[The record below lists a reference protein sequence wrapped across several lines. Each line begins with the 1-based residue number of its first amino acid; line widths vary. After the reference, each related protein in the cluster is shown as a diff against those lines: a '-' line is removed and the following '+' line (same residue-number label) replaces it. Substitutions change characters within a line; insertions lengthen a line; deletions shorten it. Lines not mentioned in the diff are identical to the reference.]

1 MKFLDAVVIK
11 AKHRT
16 CNQCGASWFVDKYL
30 ENRAKIQG
38 VAGDFSSVAS
48 SGVTRMAAI
57 NAANSA
63 SKGLQNECP
72 SCGSKDYSETTVL
85 HTVTKHPNVPQPVG
99 LCPFCR
105 KPIDIEAKKCPS
117 CTGDIGQDDSDK
129 LKSAYAEAEVEFA
142 KTQEILQERLKVQK
156 RLRRRTNATVLL
168 GMLVLAAGAIFVV
181 SMIDSLNL
189 SIIMPV
195 VYIVLTAYVVAMIT
209 ASVLEKKNLVRFA
222 IEQEKNIK
230 R

>member
-63 SKGLQNECP
+63 EKGLQNECP

-85 HTVTKHPNVPQPVG
+85 HTGTKHPNVPQSVG
-99 LCPFCR
+99 LCPLCR
-105 KPIDIEAKKCPS
+105 KPIDIEAKKCPN
-117 CTGDIGQDDSDK
+117 CTGDISEESSRK
-129 LKSAYAEAEVEFA
+129 LKEAHISAEKEFLDN
-142 KTQEILQERLKVQK
+142 QEKLTERLFFQKKVMRGK
-156 RLRRRTNATVLL
+156 NLFIGL
-168 GMLVLAAGAIFVV
+168 GMLVMLAIMIGSLAIVEQTESPGVLYAVLIVPVLYLIGIFVV
-181 SMIDSLNL
+181 SGI
-189 SIIMPV
+189 
-195 VYIVLTAYVVAMIT
+195 A
-209 ASVLEKKNLVRFA
+209 KKKLVRFA
-222 IEQEKNIK
+222 ISQEKAA
-230 R
+230 

>member
-1 MKFLDAVVIK
+1 MKYLEAMVIK

-85 HTVTKHPNVPQPVG
+85 HTGTKHPNVPQPVG
-99 LCPFCR
+99 LCPLCR
-105 KPIDIEAKKCPS
+105 KPIDIEAKKCPN
-117 CTGDIGQDDSDK
+117 CTGDISEEASRK
-129 LKSAYAEAEVEFA
+129 LKKAHISAEKEFLDN
-142 KTQEILQERLKVQK
+142 QEKLTERLFFQKKV
-156 RLRRRTNATVLL
+156 LRGKNLFIGL
-168 GMLVLAAGAIFVV
+168 GMILMLAFMIGIAVVVNQIESMTILYAALVVPVLYLIGIFVV
-181 SMIDSLNL
+181 SGI
-189 SIIMPV
+189 
-195 VYIVLTAYVVAMIT
+195 A
-209 ASVLEKKNLVRFA
+209 KKKLVRFA
-222 IEQEKNIK
+222 ISQETAA
-230 R
+230 

>member
-16 CNQCGASWFVDKYL
+16 CNQCGASWLVDKYL

-85 HTVTKHPNVPQPVG
+85 HTGTKHPNVPQPVG
-99 LCPFCR
+99 LCPLCR
-105 KPIDIEAKKCPS
+105 NPIDIEAKKCPN
-117 CTGDIGQDDSDK
+117 CTGDISEEASHK
-129 LKSAYAEAEVEFA
+129 LKEAHISAEKEFLDN
-142 KTQEILQERLKVQK
+142 QEKLTERLFFQKKVMRGKNLFIGLGIILMFAIMIGSVAVVEQFESPE
-156 RLRRRTNATVLL
+156 VLYA
-168 GMLVLAAGAIFVV
+168 VLIVPVLYLIGIFVV
-181 SMIDSLNL
+181 SGI
-189 SIIMPV
+189 
-195 VYIVLTAYVVAMIT
+195 A
-209 ASVLEKKNLVRFA
+209 KKKLVRFA
-222 IEQEKNIK
+222 ISQDKST
-230 R
+230 